1 MARHKSTAEGGYQ
14 RGEETRARLID
25 SALKLFGERGFEGAS
40 TRDIATDAGLNAPA
54 LQYYFDNKE
63 GLYRACVEHIIER
76 VWEQLE
82 SPLRSAESVFQTGHS
97 TDAQL
102 IDAYLEVLG
111 AFIAFIHDSPRASE
125 WRLFMARV
133 QAGLGPADTV
143 ELMNERL
150 HQHIRV
156 VTTGII
162 GRLTGVAADDP
173 RTLIRAFALN
183 SQGMVFRVLRHQ
195 VLRAMGWERIDKAQM
210 ELVREVLL
218 GQTRLTLQAMLVER
232 DAQ

>member
-1 MARHKSTAEGGYQ
+1 MARHKPTAEGGYQ

-76 VWEQLE
+76 VWERLE
-82 SPLRSAESVFQTGHS
+82 SPLRAAEVILLVDNV

-102 IDAYLEVLG
+102 IDAYLEILG

-150 HQHIRV
+150 HGHIRT
-156 VTTGII
+156 VTCAMI
-162 GRLTGVAADDP
+162 GRLTGAAADDP
-173 RTLIRAFALN
+173 HTLIRALALN

-195 VLRAMGWERIDKAQM
+195 VLQAMGWERIDKVQM
-210 ELVREVLL
+210 EMVRDVLL
-218 GQTRLTLQAMLVER
+218 GQTRLTLQALVAQR
-232 DAQ
+232 DAP